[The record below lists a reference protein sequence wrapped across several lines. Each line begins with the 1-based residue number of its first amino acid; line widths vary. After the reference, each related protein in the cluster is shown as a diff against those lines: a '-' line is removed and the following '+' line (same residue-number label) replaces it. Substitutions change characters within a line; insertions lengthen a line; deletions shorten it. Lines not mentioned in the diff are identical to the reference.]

1 MVRKFIFLL
10 LLMVGCS
17 QFDLAD
23 YPNVMDEGE
32 LGEDLPNMTQ
42 NITDVYYYYFDEKVF
57 LKEHQDLFLVCFNDA
72 QARRDFIAEMNSV
85 SLLRIWNPRGSN
97 TALEDDPYNFLV
109 LQSVDPNL
117 KNDLIKETLA
127 RSDVKYASPIFGDNN
142 TCLIAVKDV
151 FSVKL
156 KSNTEFSTLE
166 KLAARFDCSV
176 VQRDSFDDG
185 VYYVRL
191 QKQNEVGIVG
201 LPAIFYE
208 TGLFDF
214 TSPAF
219 VWFGGTDSTDTY
231 YSDQW
236 GLKNTGQYL
245 YSGSDINME
254 AAWSITEGD
263 NDIIIAILDTGV
275 ELTHPDLSGN
285 LVAGYDAI
293 SDTPGGAPQ
302 ESGASH
308 GTAVA
313 GIAGAVKNNGIGI
326 RGVAPNCKIMPIRV
340 AYYSSI
346 LDREV
351 IDIDAAISGFNWART
366 HGADVINCSW
376 GGPAPSGLLTTAIN
390 DATSLG
396 RDGKGCVVICSS
408 GNTEYADNGSV
419 QYPGYLDNVMAIGAI
434 SINGRRK
441 NLTTPDNE
449 FWWSSNYGG
458 TLDVVAPGVFISTTD
473 LSGTQGINEQSL
485 SALNKSYDYSDKGY
499 TRWFNGTSAAAPHV
513 AGIAALILSEY
524 PDLRQDLVRRSIE
537 QGCAKL
543 SGYSY
548 SSDGKYPEEYKNNEV
563 GYGLVKADQA
573 LSRAYFANI
582 QNTLDNTAGLDFS
595 IINSS
600 SYPLEDVV
608 LDVRGTIN
616 GQEENLISCD
626 IFNSIEN
633 GSQAGYPVYRG
644 YSLSAT
650 PGTPIT
656 NIAID
661 IYASCIDCVG
671 NLEVGAVFDSPTPTT
686 YSYFY
691 FGSGDTCQLFLPD
704 IVVPDGSRR
713 RVYIRIF
720 DVY

>member
-1 MVRKFIFLL
+1 MERKFLLLL
-10 LLMVGCS
+10 LLMVSCS

-23 YPNVMDEGE
+23 YSNSKEAGE
-32 LGEDLPNMTQ
+32 QGEELLNMSQKTAD
-42 NITDVYYYYFDEKVF
+42 IYYYYFDTKVF
-57 LKEHQDLFLVCFNDA
+57 LKEQQDLFLVCFNDA
-72 QARRDFIAEMNSV
+72 QARRDYIAELNSV
-85 SLLRIWNPRGSN
+85 SLLKIWNPNGSN
-97 TALEDDPYNFLV
+97 TDIEDDPYNFLI
-109 LQSVDPNL
+109 LQSLDPNL
-117 KNDLIKETLA
+117 KYDLIKETLT
-127 RSDVKYASPIFGDNN
+127 RSDIKYVSPIYGDDN
-142 TCLIAVKDV
+142 TCLTAVTDE
-151 FSVKL
+151 FSVQL
-156 KSNTEFSTLE
+156 KNKADLSRLVEM
-166 KLAARFDCSV
+166 AAKFDCSV
-176 VQRDSFDDG
+176 VRRDDFDDG
-185 VYYVRL
+185 VYDVRL
-191 QKQNEVGIVG
+191 QKQNEAGAVR
-201 LPAIFYE
+201 LSAMFYE
-208 TGLFDF
+208 SGLFVF

-219 VWFGGTDSTDTY
+219 VWFGGIASTDTY

-236 GLKNTGQYL
+236 GLKNTGQYFN
-245 YSGSDINME
+245 SGPDINIE
-254 AAWSITEGD
+254 SAWSITEGD
-263 NDIIIAILDTGV
+263 NDIIIAILDSGV

-293 SDTPGGAPQ
+293 SNTPGGAPQ

-313 GIAGAVKNNGIGI
+313 GVAGAIKNNGIGI
-326 RGVAPNCKIMPIRV
+326 SGVAPNCKIMPIRV
-340 AYYSSI
+340 AYYSSTYG
-346 LDREV
+346 REIV
-351 IDIDAAISGFNWART
+351 DVNAAVFGFNWART

-376 GGPAPSGLLTTAIN
+376 GGPTPSGPLTTAIN
-390 DATSLG
+390 NATSLG

-408 GNTEYADNGSV
+408 GNTENADNGSV
-419 QYPGYLDNVMAIGAI
+419 SYPGYLDNVMAVGAI
-434 SINGRRK
+434 SINGKRK

-449 FWWSSNYGG
+449 NWSSNYGP

-473 LSGTQGINEQSL
+473 LSGSQGINEQRL
-485 SALNKSYDYSDKGY
+485 SILNKSYDYSDKGY

-524 PDLRQDLVRRSIE
+524 PDLRQDMVRRSIE

-563 GYGLVKADQA
+563 GYGLVKADYA
-573 LSRAYFANI
+573 LSRAYLANI

-600 SYPLEDVV
+600 SYPLEDVI

-616 GQEENLISCD
+616 GQEEYLISCD
-626 IFNSIEN
+626 ILNSIEN
-633 GSQAGYPVYRG
+633 GFQAGYPVYRG

-656 NIAID
+656 NIILD
-661 IYASCIDCVG
+661 LYASCIDCVG
-671 NLEVGAVFDSPTPTT
+671 NLEVGAVFDSPTPTS
-686 YSYFY
+686 YSCFY
-691 FGSGDTCQLFLPD
+691 FGSGDTCQLSLPD

-713 RVYIRIF
+713 RIYIRIF